1 MDKED
6 VTHTHTHMHTLKY
19 YSVIKK
25 NKIPPFITWI
35 DLEGIMF
42 SEASEEKGKFC
53 ILSLICGI

>member
-1 MDKED
+1 
-6 VTHTHTHMHTLKY
+6 MHTLTY